1 MSTSRHTQPR
11 RPRPS
16 RPAGRARPAGQFGR
30 PQVPA
35 HHHHAIINASNA
47 AYWLDHIRT
56 SAIRARVEVGPE
68 AGDTLDQMAD
78 DLAACIAARWR
89 DRDGRAVVQWQY
101 HMWITPHPSGL
112 LETIVELWPEH
123 LAA

>member
-1 MSTSRHTQPR
+1 MSTSRHSQPR

-16 RPAGRARPAGQFGR
+16 RPGGQPRPAGQF
-30 PQVPA
+30 QVPA

-47 AYWLDHIRT
+47 HYWLNHIREA
-56 SAIRARVEVGPE
+56 AIRAHAEVGPE
-68 AGDTLDQMAD
+68 AGTSLDEMAD
-78 DLAACIAARWR
+78 DLAACIAAQWR
-89 DRDGRAVVQWQY
+89 DREGRAVVQWQY
-101 HMWITPHPSGL
+101 HMWVAPQPNGL